1 MIFYRI
7 PKAFSSGS
15 LVNDIG
21 HGYTLLIQP
30 RVLCIIAFMF
40 PSIFTS
46 FTSYLGE
53 LEKIDNRK

>member
-1 MIFYRI
+1 MIFI
-7 PKAFSSGS
+7 GSPKAFSSGS

-21 HGYTLLIQP
+21 HGYTLGYAS
-30 RVLCIIAFMF
+30 CFMYHCLHVSF
-40 PSIFTS
+40 YFTS